1 MRAAIAISGLLLVA
15 PLILSAP
22 VKADCLSDCLAAQ
35 DCSLSYSG
43 ACSNALGSCS
53 QQCMG
58 EGSGP
63 AYGAI
68 AYDKASRAFGYAFQ
82 FPDAD
87 GAADFALKSCA
98 ENGDACAIVATFA
111 DACAALAAG
120 DKDGGR
126 VSFTVIADDR
136 ETAQSQ
142 AIAHCTDDGAGSCAL
157 EVWSCSFR

>member
-1 MRAAIAISGLLLVA
+1 MRAAVAFFGLTLLT
-15 PLILSAP
+15 LSAP
-22 VKADCLSDCLAAQ
+22 ADADCLSDCIAAQ

-43 ACSNALGSCS
+43 ACSNALSSCS

-58 EGSGP
+58 ENGGP

-68 AYDKASRAFGYAFQ
+68 AYDLTSRAFGYAFQ
-82 FPDAD
+82 FPNEE

-98 ENGDACAIVATFA
+98 ENGDACAVVATFA

-120 DKDGGR
+120 SKDGTLA
-126 VSFTVIADDR
+126 SFTVVADDK

-142 AIAHCTDDGAGSCAL
+142 AIANCTDDGAATCEL